1 MGARCRYN
9 FVMVFAKALRSRV
22 QSGEI
27 TSTVR
32 IWQRLHV
39 KVGGAYSLE
48 NGKVVV
54 ESIEEIGLE
63 EITTE
68 MAVNSGFASV
78 DDLLKTAKHGPGE
91 RVYLSEF
98 RYEDEVK

>member
-1 MGARCRYN
+1 
-9 FVMVFAKALRSRV
+9 MVFAKALRSRV

-39 KVGGAYSLE
+39 KVGGAYSFE
-48 NGKVVV
+48 SGKIVV

-78 DDLLKTAKHGPGE
+78 EDLLKTAKHGPGE
-91 RVYLSEF
+91 RVYWIHF
-98 RYEDEVK
+98 RFEEVL